1 MIKKKLLNFQVSV
14 TVCLLCFL
22 YSTRYH
28 LPFIDSINWVQAT
41 DVYSYLVISSSAPN
55 LPTESIS
62 FHFAQR
68 WIPHYLVGCVAAI
81 LNMDLGLAYALISGV
96 MVASIIVLA
105 WSILLQAARDKT
117 LGILIFLLLSLS
129 VFSFRLYI
137 FVPGL
142 FADLVFVL
150 GLALA
155 LKACLGRSYGMVVV
169 GMLVATT
176 GKQLSLLVLP
186 GLALY
191 IYAVWGAL
199 LGQAKAFFMGVLL
212 TLVVIAFYQL
222 LIFTSADFALPN
234 SITSNVLF
242 ALFPWIVSD
251 RFTLGLMSE
260 HMFRIL
266 LPLLPFIMVWGLAPG
281 GLSQKL
287 HVLSAGELMAWMLMI
302 LGPMAYAFL
311 PGPEVQM
318 GNQSRYV
325 GSVMLPLAILCLK
338 TLPDIKLRLHLVD
351 YIVLTTVLLF
361 LSYHHRYTTLQGTP
375 VAFLATQLFGMGA
388 LACWMITRKTAVFIQ
403 LTVRPSLG
411 GR

>member
-1 MIKKKLLNFQVSV
+1 MG
-14 TVCLLCFL
+14 FL
-22 YSTRYH
+22 YLTRYP
-28 LPFIDSINWVQAT
+28 LSFLDAVNWVQAT
-41 DVYSYLVISSSAPN
+41 DVYSYLIISSAAPN
-55 LPTESIS
+55 LPTENIS

-68 WIPHYLVGCVAAI
+68 WLPHYAVGAFAR
-81 LNMDLGLAYALISGV
+81 LFSMDLALAYTLSNGV
-96 MVASIIVLA
+96 LVASILLLSCNVLSRVA
-105 WSILLQAARDKT
+105 RDQTFSILF
-117 LGILIFLLLSLS
+117 FLLLALY
-129 VFSFRLYI
+129 VFTFRLYI

-142 FADLVFVL
+142 LGDLVFVW
-150 GLALA
+150 GFALA
-155 LKACLGRSYGMVVV
+155 LKGCVDRRFGLIVLGMF
-169 GMLVATT
+169 VATM
-176 GKQLSLLVLP
+176 GKQLTLLVLP
-186 GLALY
+186 GMALY
-191 IYAVWGAL
+191 IYIVWGGLLGRARAL
-199 LGQAKAFFMGVLL
+199 LMSASLSLATV
-212 TLVVIAFYQL
+212 AFYQL
-222 LIFTSADFALPN
+222 LIYTSAGFALPN
-234 SITSNVLF
+234 FITGSVLF
-242 ALFPWIVSD
+242 AFFPWVVSD
-251 RFTLGLMSE
+251 QFTLGLLLE

-266 LPLLPFIMVWGLAPG
+266 LPLLPFIMVWVLAPG

-338 TLPDIKLRLHLVD
+338 TLPDIKLRLRLVD

-375 VAFLATQLFGMGA
+375 VAFLATQLFGLGA